1 MTITIDTTSTRVSAR
16 DKVVFRRPVPA
27 DALAVWHLVNESD
40 QLDNNS
46 EYYYMIWFRDFARTS
61 AVAELDGE
69 VIGFLSGYRRPDR
82 PDTYFVW
89 QEAVKPRHGIPFL
102 GVKLFDHAV
111 QEQLLDGVRYVEA
124 SVSEANTPIVMVLK
138 RFAKRW
144 GVPVETSV
152 LFSAKDFGEGHH
164 EETLYRIGPV
174 LP

>member
-1 MTITIDTTSTRVSAR
+1 MTVTMEDRSPVPAR
-16 DKVVFRRPVPA
+16 DRVVFRRPEPS
-27 DALAVWHLVNESD
+27 DAHAVREMVDASEE
-40 QLDNNS
+40 LDNNS

-61 AVAELDGE
+61 MVADLDGE

-89 QEAVKPRHGIPFL
+89 QEAVTPRHGIPFL

-111 QEQLLDGVRYVEA
+111 EQELLAGARYVEA
-124 SVSEANTPIVMVLK
+124 TVSEANTPIVMVLK

-144 GVPVETSV
+144 GADIDRSV
-152 LFSAKDFGEGHH
+152 LFTSADFGGGHH

-174 LP
+174 AP

>member
-1 MTITIDTTSTRVSAR
+1 MTVTIDTHTTASAR
-16 DKVVFRRPVPA
+16 ERVLFRRPEPA
-27 DALAVWHLVNESD
+27 DARAVWKLVNDSD

-61 AVAELDGE
+61 AVATLDGE
-69 VIGFLSGYRRPDR
+69 VIGFLSGYRRPDQ

-89 QEAVKPRHGIPFL
+89 QEAVRPRHGIPFL

-111 QEQLLDGVRYVEA
+111 QEQLLKGARYVEA
-124 SVSEANTPIVMVLK
+124 TVSEANAPIVMVLK

-144 GVPVETSV
+144 NAPVEKRV
-152 LFSAKDFGEGHH
+152 LFSGDSFGDGHH

>member
-1 MTITIDTTSTRVSAR
+1 MTVTIDAPARTAAR
-16 DKVVFRRPVPA
+16 DRIVFRRPEPA
-27 DALAVWHLVNESD
+27 DARAVWHLVDQSD

-61 AVAELDGE
+61 VVAELDGE
-69 VIGFLSGYRRPDR
+69 VIGFLSGYRRPER

-111 QEQLLDGVRYVEA
+111 QEQILDGARYVEA
-124 SVSEANTPIVMVLK
+124 TVSEENTPIVMVLK

-144 GVPVETSV
+144 AAPVDRSV
-152 LFSAKDFGEGHH
+152 LFSSADFGGGHH

-174 LP
+174 VP